1 MFASNKKEKLTTYKT
16 PIKENNFNNKLNIKS
31 KVIKPMEKMK
41 TSNIFS
47 ERVVKKKKIF
57 NKTGDF
63 TNIQKEI
70 LLSED
75 TTKKTKQKIKMGI
88 IYEQQKSTNKSKK
101 IKDSLNINNI
111 SVDWTKKDLTPSAS
125 YNKKVNSNKLVK
137 NVDSQKNM
145 LNKLMLFEQKNV
157 TNFETQNSDATFTKI
172 DEDSILIST
181 KKLLSYE
188 PFDLNLAYIKPRK
201 VLKDEL
207 ISLLDKNKIKYRNI
221 SNTRFVVELKKE
233 KISLGIKFDKLN
245 VINEENEPNDNNF
258 RISII
263 KLRKLNGIYQ
273 KNLTT
278 FEKIINKMN

>member
-1 MFASNKKEKLTTYKT
+1 
-16 PIKENNFNNKLNIKS
+16 
-31 KVIKPMEKMK
+31 MEKMK
-41 TSNIFS
+41 TNNVLS
-47 ERVVKKKKIF
+47 ERVDKKKKIF
-57 NKTGDF
+57 NKKEDF
-63 TNIQKEI
+63 PNTQKEI

-75 TTKKTKQKIKMGI
+75 STNKAKPKIKMGI
-88 IYEQQKSTNKSKK
+88 IYEQTKSTNKTKK
-101 IKDSLNINNI
+101 IKDNLQINNI
-111 SVDWTKKDLTPSAS
+111 SVDLTKKELKPFTS